1 MLHRKLI
8 DLFTGK
14 WKSYF
19 VRKLFAQSWGKR
31 RALPIFE
38 EQSFAQLW
46 RAKTNPKKK

>member
-1 MLHRKLI
+1 V
-8 DLFTGK
+8 
-14 WKSYF
+14 S
-19 VRKLFAQSWGKR
+19 KLFSQSWGKR